1 MARLIKTDGEI
12 VSDVDI
18 SSLEKMQNL
27 VGGYIQIVY
36 LEGQRMLIVNEEGL
50 LNKLPINDNASEI
63 YGHPLVGNV
72 IDCTNKELNERI

>member
-1 MARLIKTDGEI
+1 MARLIKADGEI
-12 VSDVDI
+12 VENVDI

-50 LNKLPINDNASEI
+50 CLLYTSDAADE
-63 YGHPLVGNV
+63 
-72 IDCTNKELNERI
+72 

>member
-1 MARLIKTDGEI
+1 MAKLLKTDGEVI
-12 VSDVDI
+12 ENVDI

-50 LNKLPINDNASEI
+50 LNQLPINDKASEV

-72 IDCTNKELNERI
+72 IDCSVNELN

>member
-1 MARLIKTDGEI
+1 MASLLKTDGEI

-18 SSLEKMQNL
+18 SSLEKMQDL

-36 LEGQRMLIVNEEGL
+36 LDDRKVLVVNEEGL
-50 LNKLPINDNASEI
+50 LDKLPYNDNASEL

-72 IDCTNKELNERI
+72 IKCTNKELNERI

>member
-1 MARLIKTDGEI
+1 MAKLLKTDGEVI
-12 VSDVDI
+12 ENVDI

-50 LNKLPINDNASEI
+50 LNQLPINDNASEL

-72 IDCTNKELNERI
+72 IDCSVNELN

>member
-12 VSDVDI
+12 VLDVDI

-36 LEGQRMLIVNEEGL
+36 LEEQRMLIVNEEGL
-50 LNKLPINDNASEI
+50 LNKLPINDNASEL